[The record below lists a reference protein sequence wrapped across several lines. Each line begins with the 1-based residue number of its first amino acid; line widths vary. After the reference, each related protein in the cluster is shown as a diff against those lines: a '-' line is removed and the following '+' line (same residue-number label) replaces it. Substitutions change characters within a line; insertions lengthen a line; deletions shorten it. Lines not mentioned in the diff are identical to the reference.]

1 MGQTPLPW
9 PVRSRAEYEASTE
22 YEVRECT
29 VASREC
35 SDVCSPFDLRC
46 PFDIQRGT
54 YLGYGKVTYT
64 RGALRLQFFTN
75 VLDGQ
80 APNLLLPNPATGR
93 SLQLDFRTQTYDGEI
108 GHAVVLGN
116 RHRLSYGGNVRQNNF
131 DIPLA
136 PLGEDRL
143 EVGGY
148 LQDEIF
154 WDWFRLV
161 LGARVDKFGNL
172 SDPKVSPRLAF
183 LVKPAENHS
192 VTLSFNQ
199 AYRAPSF
206 INNFLQ
212 TRIVSPVDLSGL
224 APLLPPPLQPDVA
237 RPFPLVVNAVGSNI
251 PIGGMAQNE
260 LVEDSLTAYEVSYT
274 GVFPRGTTLGG
285 SLYVN
290 RRDDAINFVP
300 LPPGRDPYTAA
311 NPPPGWR
318 LPPLLLAQMAQAGR
332 FLPRT
337 GFTYLNLGPIRQTGL
352 ELWLNQRFSWL
363 LAASVNYSW
372 QSEPEILDDPNPF
385 LPAELNLPPAHRF
398 NAEVTWNGSRLLGS
412 ASVNAATDAFW
423 SDVLTA
429 GYHEYTDGF
438 ATMNGSFGVKWQ
450 DGAITTTVKV
460 NNLFNQTVQQH
471 IFGDLL
477 RRTVLGEVKLRF

>member
-46 PFDIQRGT
+46 PFDIQGGT

-161 LGARVDKFGNL
+161 LGAPEMMIVAGDNPARIRSEAAFAKLCGAWTASLHPLRGLHRYCRPV
-172 SDPKVSPRLAF
+172 RL
-183 LVKPAENHS
+183 
-192 VTLSFNQ
+192 
-199 AYRAPSF
+199 
-206 INNFLQ
+206 
-212 TRIVSPVDLSGL
+212 
-224 APLLPPPLQPDVA
+224 
-237 RPFPLVVNAVGSNI
+237 PLVVHRRRASVDFPTRPAAAI
-251 PIGGMAQNE
+251 A
-260 LVEDSLTAYEVSYT
+260 T
-274 GVFPRGTTLGG
+274 GDQGISRFSCEVFPYVPGVSDRAGSHRLSRYRGARWGL
-285 SLYVN
+285 
-290 RRDDAINFVP
+290 
-300 LPPGRDPYTAA
+300 
-311 NPPPGWR
+311 
-318 LPPLLLAQMAQAGR
+318 PLLLTASA
-332 FLPRT
+332 PRRKC
-337 GFTYLNLGPIRQTGL
+337 L
-352 ELWLNQRFSWL
+352 
-363 LAASVNYSW
+363 
-372 QSEPEILDDPNPF
+372 
-385 LPAELNLPPAHRF
+385 
-398 NAEVTWNGSRLLGS
+398 SRLHTRP
-412 ASVNAATDAFW
+412 ARAPVNASTLPSQVAPHD
-423 SDVLTA
+423 S
-429 GYHEYTDGF
+429 
-438 ATMNGSFGVKWQ
+438 GSVWVASPSPYDSFIHDTSPV
-450 DGAITTTVKV
+450 
-460 NNLFNQTVQQH
+460 
-471 IFGDLL
+471 
-477 RRTVLGEVKLRF
+477 

>member
-1 MGQTPLPW
+1 MLT
-9 PVRSRAEYEASTE
+9 VRSSLS
-22 YEVRECT
+22 VRHPAGN
-29 VASREC
+29 VPGVRQG
-35 SDVCSPFDLRC
+35 DLHAGR
-46 PFDIQRGT
+46 PT
-54 YLGYGKVTYT
+54 
-64 RGALRLQFFTN
+64 AAQFFTN

-206 INNFLQ
+206 
-212 TRIVSPVDLSGL
+212 RGGPH
-224 APLLPPPLQPDVA
+224 PL
-237 RPFPLVVNAVGSNI
+237 
-251 PIGGMAQNE
+251 
-260 LVEDSLTAYEVSYT
+260 DSS
-274 GVFPRGTTLGG
+274 
-285 SLYVN
+285 
-290 RRDDAINFVP
+290 
-300 LPPGRDPYTAA
+300 AA
-311 NPPPGWR
+311 
-318 LPPLLLAQMAQAGR
+318 
-332 FLPRT
+332 
-337 GFTYLNLGPIRQTGL
+337 
-352 ELWLNQRFSWL
+352 
-363 LAASVNYSW
+363 
-372 QSEPEILDDPNPF
+372 
-385 LPAELNLPPAHRF
+385 
-398 NAEVTWNGSRLLGS
+398 
-412 ASVNAATDAFW
+412 
-423 SDVLTA
+423 
-429 GYHEYTDGF
+429 
-438 ATMNGSFGVKWQ
+438 
-450 DGAITTTVKV
+450 
-460 NNLFNQTVQQH
+460 
-471 IFGDLL
+471 
-477 RRTVLGEVKLRF
+477 KLRWIPGSCF

>member
-1 MGQTPLPW
+1 M
-9 PVRSRAEYEASTE
+9 RSSGTG
-22 YEVRECT
+22 
-29 VASREC
+29 SDSC
-35 SDVCSPFDLRC
+35 SGPGWTS
-46 PFDIQRGT
+46 
-54 YLGYGKVTYT
+54 
-64 RGALRLQFFTN
+64 
-75 VLDGQ
+75 
-80 APNLLLPNPATGR
+80 
-93 SLQLDFRTQTYDGEI
+93 
-108 GHAVVLGN
+108 
-116 RHRLSYGGNVRQNNF
+116 
-131 DIPLA
+131 
-136 PLGEDRL
+136 
-143 EVGGY
+143 
-148 LQDEIF
+148 
-154 WDWFRLV
+154 
-161 LGARVDKFGNL
+161 FGNL
-172 SDPKVSPRLAF
+172 SDPKVSARLAF

-192 VTLSFNQ
+192 VTLSLNQ

-372 QSEPEILDDPNPF
+372 QSERRCGAPCIGPNCRMRSAPPRICRSSSAPPRCSRLRRGAAGAVRVRGGVCRPTRRPSPRGLGPPPTHLAAGDSF
-385 LPAELNLPPAHRF
+385 LGAMGPIRPGAPGSLPSA
-398 NAEVTWNGSRLLGS
+398 SRLLTTGGNNDSRPKCGCSANATSGPIRAPNTIWWICRPRRRYARWCGSPISDGPSSSSIRNSRTRLASTTSKAGRCPAGS
-412 ASVNAATDAFW
+412 ATLS
-423 SDVLTA
+423 
-429 GYHEYTDGF
+429 
-438 ATMNGSFGVKWQ
+438 
-450 DGAITTTVKV
+450 
-460 NNLFNQTVQQH
+460 
-471 IFGDLL
+471 
-477 RRTVLGEVKLRF
+477 